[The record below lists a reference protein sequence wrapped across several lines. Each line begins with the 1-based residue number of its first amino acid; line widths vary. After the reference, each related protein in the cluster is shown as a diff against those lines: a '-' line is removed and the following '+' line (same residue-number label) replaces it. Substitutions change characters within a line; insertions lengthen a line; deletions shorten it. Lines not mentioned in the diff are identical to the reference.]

1 MLPDAYISHRT
12 PTRLRVRV
20 PSRKRDLAWFIQAR
34 DRLAEIAGVEAVDV
48 NELSGSILIVHG
60 QMDIGTLLAAAKK
73 QGLFQ
78 ITRPEARKT
87 ATLRQ
92 DIANG
97 FRTVN
102 RRVSGATGGYADLWD
117 VAVLGLAGA
126 GVYQL
131 LRGNIAAPMWYT
143 AFWYAFGIYIRGQSA
158 DVSSK

>member
-1 MLPDAYISHRT
+1 
-12 PTRLRVRV
+12 V
-20 PSRKRDLAWFIQAR
+20 PSRKRDLAWFVRAK
-34 DRLAEIAGVEAVDV
+34 DRLAEITGVEAVDV
-48 NELSGSILIVHG
+48 NELSGSILIVHDLRDTG
-60 QMDIGTLLAAAKK
+60 NLIAAAKK

-78 ITRPEARKT
+78 ITRPEARRP

-92 DIANG
+92 EVAQG

-117 VAVLGLAGA
+117 VAFLGLAGV

-143 AFWYAFGIYIRGQSA
+143 AFWYAFGIYMKGQSG
-158 DVSSK
+158 DVSGE

>member
-1 MLPDAYISHRT
+1 
-12 PTRLRVRV
+12 V
-20 PSRKRDLAWFIQAR
+20 PSCKRDLAWFAQVK
-34 DRLAEIAGVEAVDV
+34 DRLAEIPGVEAVDV
-48 NELSGSILIVHG
+48 NELSGSILIVHD
-60 QMDIGTLLAAAKK
+60 QTDIETLLAVAKK

-78 ITRPEARKT
+78 IARPEARRK

-92 DIANG
+92 DVAEG

-117 VAVLGLAGA
+117 VVFLGLAGA

-143 AFWYAFGIYIRGQSA
+143 AFWYALGIFAKGQSG
-158 DVSSK
+158 DVSGD